1 MRSMR
6 SVHSR
11 GQSIQTSMKRSRLRR
26 VNPERA
32 KENEQY
38 LRESRI
44 FLICNPICQ
53 LCGILRST
61 QVHHA
66 AGRERKLLLIKKYWR
81 AVCLDCHKWIHTH
94 GKQARKTGWI
104 VRR

>member
-1 MRSMR
+1 
-6 SVHSR
+6 
-11 GQSIQTSMKRSRLRR
+11 MKRSSLRR

-32 KENEQY
+32 KENEKY

-81 AVCLDCHKWIHTH
+81 ALCDECHAWAGRHKQQAIERGISLPRSITTKGIH
-94 GKQARKTGWI
+94 GKETN
-104 VRR
+104 